1 MKNTIEQKTTMIEEQ
16 LAQELNKSKSGKL
29 GGKMLSLLGA
39 VIGIAGVILG
49 GKIVLVIIGGVLIGL
64 GQMVQGKSRGE
75 TSQQVF
81 DAIVPDIVSMIFEN
95 VQINPAPH
103 LLDVKD
109 TNIPLPNH
117 SYCSGSGYVR
127 GIISWLDYGIV
138 YN

>member
-39 VIGIAGVILG
+39 VIGIAGVVLG

-81 DAIVPDIVSMIFEN
+81 DTIV
-95 VQINPAPH
+95 
-103 LLDVKD
+103 K
-109 TNIPLPNH
+109 T
-117 SYCSGSGYVR
+117 YR
-127 GIISWLDYGIV
+127 
-138 YN
+138 